1 MKTIDNSFKQLKTCI
16 MPFSAT
22 SNLLKNIHFRHM
34 PFCLANHELVH
45 SLKQYTLALSRNRNL
60 KQFNLSQEMC
70 GVYIQVL
77 FSDLN
82 YILLVSFFKVI
93 HVI

>member
-1 MKTIDNSFKQLKTCI
+1 ML
-16 MPFSAT
+16 FSAT
-22 SNLLKNIHFRHM
+22 SNFLKNIHFRHM
-34 PFCLANHELVH
+34 PFCLANHELVQ
-45 SLKQYTLALSRNRNL
+45 SLKQYTLAFSRNRNL

-82 YILLVSFFKVI
+82 YILLV
-93 HVI
+93 